1 MDVILVRVACAC
13 SHPVPDSSLLLQVA
27 YRLQQRA
34 LFTELYFAIKRRQM
48 AQQGTRRTEQEVY
61 TPNLVPVPTG
71 RDSEALE

>member
-1 MDVILVRVACAC
+1 MLVILVRVACAC
-13 SHPVPDSSLLLQVA
+13 SHTVPDSLLLQVG